1 LSRRRTIL
9 ACACVAAAAASAPA
23 ARATEAFAQ
32 DSVGADEVSAG
43 APTTGAAEPGAQ
55 PADDRLQTAY
65 ERWRHRLR
73 RYDVPQGRNLVEAAR
88 NSQRPPSARELS
100 DSIHRMQRRFHR
112 FLSAPR
118 GRAAVFRLKVRH
130 IPAWGRNHLRGI
142 AACESRGNPRA
153 VGGGG
158 VYRGMYQF
166 SFTTWRVVGGSGDPA
181 VAPRSEQTWRAWL
194 LLSRHGS
201 GHWPVCG

>member
-1 LSRRRTIL
+1 MRKRAAIL
-9 ACACVAAAAASAPA
+9 LASACAFAPA
-23 ARATEAFAQ
+23 AAPAFAEE
-32 DSVGADEVSAG
+32 SVGDDEVSSG
-43 APTTGAAEPGAQ
+43 DPTTGAAGRGAR

-65 ERWRHRLR
+65 ERWRLKLR
-73 RYDVPQGRNLVEAAR
+73 RYEVWRGRNLVEAAR
-88 NSQRPPSARELS
+88 NQQRPPSARELS
-100 DSIHRMQRRFHR
+100 HSIHRMQRRFHR
-112 FLSAPR
+112 FLDTPR
-118 GRAAVFRLKVRH
+118 GRAVLFGLKVRH

-142 AACESRGNPRA
+142 AACESRGNPRV

-166 SFTTWRVVGGSGDPA
+166 SFRTWRVVGGSGDPA

-201 GHWPVCG
+201 AHWPVCG

>member
-1 LSRRRTIL
+1 MKKRAAIL
-9 ACACVAAAAASAPA
+9 LASACAFATG
-23 ARATEAFAQ
+23 ATEAFAQ
-32 DSVGADEVSAG
+32 ESVGGDEVSVGDEA
-43 APTTGAAEPGAQ
+43 TGAAEPGAR
-55 PADDRLQTAY
+55 PADDRLRAAY
-65 ERWRHRLR
+65 ERWRRRLR
-73 RYDVPQGRNLVEAAR
+73 RYEVWHGRNLVEAAR
-88 NSQRPPSARELS
+88 NRQRPPTARELS
-100 DSIHRMQRRFHR
+100 HSIHRMQRRFHR
-112 FLSAPR
+112 FMRTPR
-118 GRAAVFRLKVRH
+118 GRAALFGLKVRH
-130 IPAWGRNHLRGI
+130 IPAWARNHLRGI

>member
-9 ACACVAAAAASAPA
+9 ACACVAGAAASAPG
-23 ARATEAFAQ
+23 ATEAFAQ
-32 DSVGADEVSAG
+32 ESVGREEVSAG
-43 APTTGAAEPGAQ
+43 GGATGAAER
-55 PADDRLQTAY
+55 PAGDGLQTAY
-65 ERWRHRLR
+65 ERWRRRLHR
-73 RYDVPQGRNLVEAAR
+73 YEVWHGRNLVEAAR
-88 NSQRPPSARELS
+88 NHQRLPTARELS
-100 DSIHRMQRRFHR
+100 HSIHRMQRRFHR
-112 FLSAPR
+112 FLRSPR

-130 IPAWGRNHLRGI
+130 IPTWGRNHLRGI